1 MAAEGAIDQSERDQS
16 KPATRSLAMTP
27 KSGKSRAS
35 ADQRPV
41 PANVQTEPVEQ
52 DHNHPVTVEE
62 FDREHMG
69 IAAKE

>member
-1 MAAEGAIDQSERDQS
+1 MS
-16 KPATRSLAMTP
+16 P
-27 KSGKSRAS
+27 KNDRSRAS
-35 ADQRPV
+35 ADQRRV
-41 PANVQTEPVEQ
+41 PANVQTEPVKQ